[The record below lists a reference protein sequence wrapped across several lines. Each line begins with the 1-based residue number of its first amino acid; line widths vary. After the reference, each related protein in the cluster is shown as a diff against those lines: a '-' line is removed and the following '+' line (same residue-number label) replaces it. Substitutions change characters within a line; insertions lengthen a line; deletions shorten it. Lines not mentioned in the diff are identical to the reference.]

1 MNANLRLSFALASSS
16 VNKNDFRASVVPL
29 MEMRKLNF
37 YKHNSQIIKRTF
49 PKDIAVWKNV
59 QGHQLMEMNDTD
71 TKILKALL
79 EDARFSSR
87 QIAKNVGVSVGTVLS
102 RIKRMED
109 EGLIKGYSV
118 NLDHEKL
125 GYQLTVVTEIT
136 VSKGKLVETENEIA
150 KIPNVC
156 SVYDVTGLTDAV
168 IVAKF
173 KSREDLG
180 AFTKR
185 LLTLPYVER
194 TNTHVVL
201 TSVKENFRLI

>member
-1 MNANLRLSFALASSS
+1 MENPDLAGRTYREVS
-16 VNKNDFRASVVPL
+16 DL
-29 MEMRKLNF
+29 DLNE
-37 YKHNSQIIKRTF
+37 T
-49 PKDIAVWKNV
+49 DI
-59 QGHQLMEMNDTD
+59 
-71 TKILKALL
+71 KILKSLL

-102 RIKRMED
+102 RIKKMED

-136 VSKGKLVETENEIA
+136 VSKGRLLEMEMEIA

-156 SVYDVTGLTDAV
+156 GVYDVTGSTDAV
-168 IVAKF
+168 IIAKF

-185 LLTLPYVER
+185 LLALPYIER

-201 TSVKENFRLI
+201 TTVKENFRLL